1 MTTTTGTTTT
11 QGIPVTTI
19 VPAAENS
26 IRMLLPHT
34 WLQSGRL
41 LTRWRRDPMTVVQT
55 LAYPV
60 AMLVMLDVVLGRQV
74 TAFAGHDALY
84 GTVPMVAVMSALL
97 GSLAGTITLRR
108 ECEAGLPGR
117 LWTLPVHRAS
127 ALLSRSVAEAVRIA
141 ATTTVILAIGTALG
155 FRFHAGALAALGFV
169 AVPMIFGVAFAVLVT
184 TIGLTWSNTGVVEA
198 VSLLCTLLLFFNPGF
213 VPVTAYPGWIR
224 PLVENQPM
232 TAAVETMQAFS
243 LGGPVA
249 EPLVRILAW
258 SAVLI
263 GGCAIPLVR
272 RYRRALC

>member
-1 MTTTTGTTTT
+1 MTTTV
-11 QGIPVTTI
+11 ISSSAPDRHI
-19 VPAAENS
+19 ENS
-26 IRMLLPHT
+26 VRMLLPHT
-34 WLQSGRL
+34 WFQAHRL

-97 GSLAGTITLRR
+97 GSIAGTVTLRR

-141 ATTTVILAIGTALG
+141 VTTTVIVIIGVGLG
-155 FRFHAGALAALGFV
+155 FRFHAGAGAVIGFV
-169 AVPMIFGVAFAVLVT
+169 AVPVIFGVGFAVLVT
-184 TIGLTWSNTGVVEA
+184 TVGLASSNAGVVEGI
-198 VSLLCTLLLFFNPGF
+198 SLLCTLLLFFNPGF
-213 VPVTAYPGWIR
+213 VPVSAYPGWIR

-249 EPLVRILAW
+249 EPLVRTLAW
-258 SAVLI
+258 SALLI
-263 GGCAIPLVR
+263 AGCAIPLVR